1 MNHIR
6 TFIIYAVATLI
17 LLLNAAEVSAQKA
30 YSSSG
35 RVDMDK
41 LVGTS
46 DIEKLS
52 KLPDG
57 FDAAADSYEF
67 IGDNLVARGNAVVQA
82 PGIELSADKIVVNM
96 DSDLYDVEAAGNVTF
111 SVLSRSVRR
120 WRSSIT
126 NSTCRIP
133 APA

>member
-17 LLLNAAEVSAQKA
+17 LLLNAAEVSAQKS
-30 YSSSG
+30 YSVPNAG

-41 LVGTS
+41 LVGRS

-57 FDAAADSYEF
+57 FDAAADTTWWRVGTPWS
-67 IGDNLVARGNAVVQA
+67 RR
-82 PGIELSADKIVVNM
+82 PGS
-96 DSDLYDVEAAGNVTF
+96 SFPPT
-111 SVLSRSVRR
+111 
-120 WRSSIT
+120 RSS
-126 NSTCRIP
+126 
-133 APA
+133 